1 MNLSEKQKQVMT
13 ATENKILVNAAAGS
27 GKTKTLIAR
36 IQYLLSQGISP
47 KEIVAIT
54 FTNAAADEINERLG
68 SPVGLFVGT
77 IHSYANYLLRASGHD
92 TSQILDDEKFNKLF
106 KEVKKYPDC
115 VKSVD
120 FLLLDEA
127 QDSTPQ
133 QFEFIINMIA
143 PKNYMFFFDVR
154 QSIYRWAG
162 AYPDYL
168 IGLMERPEVT
178 TYDLN
183 ENYRNGKEILRFA
196 KSIITLAGYSYKDYS
211 IAMRDT
217 NGRVIE
223 VEYSPNAIARTL
235 AEYEGNYNDWF
246 IITRTNSEIEEMC
259 EYLNKYGIPYTTFKK
274 AGLSA
279 KELKERMSS
288 NTVKVLTIHTS
299 KGLEAKNVVV
309 IGARFSTLEDKCISY
324 VAATR
329 AKDLLVWTH
338 KVRRRTAGVENWE

>member
-1 MNLSEKQKQVMT
+1 MELSKKQLEIVSTTQNAVVVC
-13 ATENKILVNAAAGS
+13 AAAAAGKTQVLTERVRHLLNS
-27 GKTKTLIAR
+27 GVN
-36 IQYLLSQGISP
+36 P
-47 KEIVAIT
+47 KEVVVIT
-54 FTNAAADEINERLG
+54 FTNAAADELQERLNN
-68 SPVGLFVGT
+68 PEGLFVGT
-77 IHSYANYLLRASGHD
+77 IHSYANYLLRADGYD
-92 TSQILDDEKFNKLF
+92 TSKILEDEKFNKLF
-106 KEVKKYPDC
+106 KEVKKRPNC
-115 VKSVD
+115 IKFVSH
-120 FLLLDEA
+120 LLLDEA

-133 QFEFIINMIA
+133 QFEFLLNMIQ
-143 PKNYMFFFDVR
+143 PKNYMLVGDVR

-168 IGLMERPEVT
+168 IDLMEQPEVT

-183 ENYRNGKEILRFA
+183 ENYRNGEDILRFA
-196 KSIITLAGYSYKDYS
+196 KSIITLAGYSYKDNS
-211 IAMRDT
+211 IAMRGAR
-217 NGRVIE
+217 GRVVE

-246 IITRTNSEIEEMC
+246 IITRANSEIEEMC
-259 EYLNKYGIPYTTFKK
+259 GYLGKYDIPYTTFKK

-299 KGLEAKNVVV
+299 KGLEAKNVIV

-338 KVRRRTAGVENWE
+338 KVRRKNSKLENWE